1 MRRVFVS
8 EFGRLPI
15 SNMFD
20 VDGDDTDDPLQANTL
35 VAELPDGRWL
45 AAKVFAGEI
54 VSEALS

>member
-1 MRRVFVS
+1 
-8 EFGRLPI
+8 
-15 SNMFD
+15 MFD